1 MRAPTPL
8 PTALKEQR
16 VDAQALAAYVSPSA
30 RAEQTALFFQEYD
43 ARETLLSEVTN
54 VVRENGA
61 GDVDA
66 IVEAV
71 RKDLAESAVV
81 QEGVIAAFEDDKIRS
96 VRDAIKEE
104 VGDAI
109 AFAFKEDPD
118 VRGEVASLA
127 KAAVIAAFD
136 DARGASVQDTL
147 REIVRAEIRAALVEH
162 MGAIR
167 AEFQIAL
174 CAAFGVAPTTPA
186 VTPAPAAPAPA
197 AIDEEL

>member
-16 VDAQALAAYVSPSA
+16 VDAQALAANVSPSA

-43 ARETLLSEVTN
+43 ARETILASISEIVGADLSN
-54 VVRENGA
+54 
-61 GDVDA
+61 DA
-66 IVEAV
+66 IAEAV
-71 RKDLAESAVV
+71 CQDLAESTVV
-81 QEGVIAAFEDDKIRS
+81 QDAVIAAFEDDEIRP

-118 VRGEVASLA
+118 VRGEVTSLA
-127 KAAVIAAFD
+127 KAAVIAAFKG
-136 DARGASVQDTL
+136 ARGASVQDTL